1 MELTLETPRLRVRSF
16 RGEDEAALAEILG
29 DPAVMAWI
37 EPPYT
42 PEQTRRFLARAGL
55 GEEKLIWAVLS
66 RDAGRLVGQLIFHPW
81 TGEAWELGWI
91 LRPCCWGR
99 GFARELTA
107 AALAWA
113 AERRIPAVVLEHH
126 PEQRATACIARQFQF
141 AYQGRSDGLEV
152 WRRELSPAAGK
163 GAREEYGTGLAV
175 SDQ

>member
-1 MELTLETPRLRVRSF
+1 MELTLETPRLRVRPF

-81 TGEAWELGWI
+81 TGEAWELGW
-91 LRPCCWGR
+91 
-99 GFARELTA
+99 
-107 AALAWA
+107 
-113 AERRIPAVVLEHH
+113 
-126 PEQRATACIARQFQF
+126 
-141 AYQGRSDGLEV
+141 SDGLEV

-163 GAREEYGTGLAV
+163 GAREEYGTGLAG
-175 SDQ
+175 SDH